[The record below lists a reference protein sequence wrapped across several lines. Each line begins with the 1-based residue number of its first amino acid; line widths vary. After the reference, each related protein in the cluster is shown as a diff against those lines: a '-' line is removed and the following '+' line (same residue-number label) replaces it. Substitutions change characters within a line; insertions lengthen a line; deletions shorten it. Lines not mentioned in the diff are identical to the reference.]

1 MRKKRNEWE
10 DKIDSGG
17 LKMAIPGNKEWKK
30 VDGYDYDKL
39 IYEKRYFENG
49 GVARITFNNPKKLN
63 AFTGNMI
70 RNMYECV
77 HDLNLDPSIGV
88 VILTGAGD
96 KAFCSGGDVESEAE
110 GEFED
115 ILFIQCNNVIL
126 ACRKPM
132 IAVVKGWCVGGGNH
146 MAYCCDFTIAADN
159 ARFAQNGPRVGSPAT
174 GWYVQ
179 YAARVVGVKK
189 ARELW
194 MLCRRYD
201 AQQAL
206 AMGLVNTV
214 VPLEKIDAEVDK
226 WCNEI
231 LEKSPTC
238 IQLLKATFDDEFSGR
253 RFDESMDLQKRMF
266 PRFQNSEE
274 QKEAQKAFMEKR
286 KPNFLPFIEIEYKEY
301 EKNKIRIRVK

>member
-1 MRKKRNEWE
+1 
-10 DKIDSGG
+10 
-17 LKMAIPGNKEWKK
+17 MAIPRNKEWKK
-30 VDGYDYDKL
+30 VDGYDYEKL
-39 IYEKRYFENG
+39 IYEKRYLENG
-49 GVARITFNNPKKLN
+49 GVARITMNNPKKLN
-63 AFTGNMI
+63 AFTGDMI

-77 HDLNLDPSIGV
+77 NDINLDPSIGV

-96 KAFCSGGDVESEAE
+96 KAFCSGGDVESESE

-126 ACRKPM
+126 ACKKPI
-132 IAVVKGWCVGGGNH
+132 IAAVKGWCIGGGNH
-146 MAYCCDFTIAADN
+146 MAYCCDFTISADN
-159 ARFAQNGPRVGSPAT
+159 ARFGQNGPRVGSPAT

-179 YAARVVGVKK
+179 YATKVVGAKK

-214 VPLEKIDAEVDK
+214 VPLEKIDEEVDK

-238 IQLLKATFDDEFSGR
+238 IQLLKANFDDEFSYR
-253 RFDESMDLQKRMF
+253 RFDQSMDLQKRMF
-266 PRFQNSEE
+266 PKFQNSEE
-274 QKEAQKAFMEKR
+274 QKEAQKAFLEKR
-286 KPNFLPFIEIEYKEY
+286 KPNFLQFMTKEYEEY
-301 EKNKIRIRVK
+301 EKNRKKIRVK